1 MKNDLDDLSILLDE
15 YGSDNPE
22 PKVESD
28 TGIYDKYEQEI
39 ASLSRDLGIN
49 LGGPPAEIFE
59 PEIPTTKTPPAEPS
73 EPLNSSYGM
82 PQGGYYQNQNSWGA
96 PSAHQGSYQGSYQ
109 GPQQGSYQGPYQ
121 GPYQGSHSGFQ
132 SWGPPPSQPQYTYAQ
147 PQKHYFEDDECNKE
161 CEEDEKLHLLEK
173 IKHMTEILEKT
184 ENGDISDLPT
194 ISRNHSIR
202 EIRDVH
208 KMLIQKTNRI
218 RYTEL
223 GQQLILNG
231 ARLLSHVFD
240 GNNEFF
246 GKKIDLRGL
255 PTRIDYKLQYI
266 KPQLA
271 DVVQRFCSDWD
282 PMLLT
287 GVELLA
293 IVATHSYE
301 NASTI
306 KKDNLYE
313 DFEKG
318 TSEMYKM

>member
-1 MKNDLDDLSILLDE
+1 MEDLTSLLGDFDADE
-15 YGSDNPE
+15 QPSKTDIDNR
-22 PKVESD
+22 
-28 TGIYDKYEQEI
+28 IYSKYEQEI
-39 ASLSRDLGIN
+39 AALSRDLGIN
-49 LGGPPAEIFE
+49 LESGGSDDYNPSPPSQNS
-59 PEIPTTKTPPAEPS
+59 TPA
-73 EPLNSSYGM
+73 M
-82 PQGGYYQNQNSWGA
+82 PQSTESDTPNFFQPEMPQFQ
-96 PSAHQGSYQGSYQ
+96 PQMPSYQQ
-109 GPQQGSYQGPYQ
+109 PPPPQQMNYGFPPQPQQQNFYPYQ
-121 GPYQGSHSGFQ
+121 
-132 SWGPPPSQPQYTYAQ
+132 QPQYTYAQ
-147 PQKHYFEDDECNKE
+147 PQKNYYEDDNKE

-194 ISRNHSIR
+194 ISKNHSIS

-240 GNNEFF
+240 GSNEFF

-271 DVVQRFCSDWD
+271 DFVQRCCSNWD

-287 GVELLA
+287 GIELLA
-293 IVATHSYE
+293 IIATHSYE

-306 KKDNLYE
+306 KKDNLFDE
-313 DFEKG
+313 FEKG
-318 TSEMYKM
+318 SSEMYKM